1 MEERWQCDTHLP
13 VCSAGPAEEEPPL
26 APASIPRFLWGHI
39 CCKNGRRAVL
49 SPTHKP
55 ALAPHSFLIPPTSS
69 SEHYRFVA
77 LLTPM
82 APASPALE
90 TDLIW
95 DCYKNNN
102 NPNAEKPQKGLRAT
116 HPSHPPSSPPFQTE
130 YKTAPKA
137 DILYRGLGGLGSKR
151 EGRPW
156 GRSVQVQ
163 VGDSPAVPMGP
174 LGAQELCG
182 CP

>member
-1 MEERWQCDTHLP
+1 ML
-13 VCSAGPAEEEPPL
+13 S
-26 APASIPRFLWGHI
+26 
-39 CCKNGRRAVL
+39 L
-49 SPTHKP
+49 SPQQTSP
-55 ALAPHSFLIPPTSS
+55 APHSFLIPPTSS
-69 SEHYRFVA
+69 SEHCRFIA
-77 LLTPM
+77 LLTPT

-116 HPSHPPSSPPFQTE
+116 HPSPPALLPPPFQTE

-174 LGAQELCG
+174 LGAQEVCG

>member
-1 MEERWQCDTHLP
+1 
-13 VCSAGPAEEEPPL
+13 
-26 APASIPRFLWGHI
+26 
-39 CCKNGRRAVL
+39 
-49 SPTHKP
+49 
-55 ALAPHSFLIPPTSS
+55 
-69 SEHYRFVA
+69 
-77 LLTPM
+77 M
-82 APASPALE
+82 APASPVLE

-102 NPNAEKPQKGLRAT
+102 NPNAEKPRKGLRAT
-116 HPSHPPSSPPFQTE
+116 HPSPPPSSPPFQTE

-174 LGAQELCG
+174 LWGTGGEWVLLDEVLLLVIPA
-182 CP
+182 